1 VQIDKLLSDS
11 ASGILH
17 MLSNHQNILP
27 CRAAFYGDGE
37 RLQQLLEGMTDEQR
51 EGYDSQG
58 NTVRFCPARCCQC
71 HSRRPVELSAR

>member
-1 VQIDKLLSDS
+1 VQTVKLLSDS

-17 MLSNHQNILP
+17 MLPHHRLILP
-27 CRAAFYGDGE
+27 CRAAFYGDAE

-58 NTVRFCPARCCQC
+58 NTVRFCPIGRCQ
-71 HSRRPVELSAR
+71 SQWRSPA